1 MTVADLLEAVRADG
15 LLTPGRPVVVM
26 YSGGRDSTCL
36 LDLAIRIAGTPA
48 VTALHVNYGLR
59 EAATADERHCAG
71 VCEELGVALEI
82 RRPRRAHAPG
92 SGNVQAPGSGN
103 VQAPGSGNVQA
114 PGSGNVQAP
123 GSGNVQAWARD
134 QRYAA
139 AAELAEACAGD
150 VAAGHTSTDQV
161 ETILYRLASSP
172 SRRALLGMR
181 VRDGRLIRPLLMVTR
196 ADTADHCRARGL
208 SWREDE
214 SNDSDVYARSRI
226 RHGLVP
232 ALEAA
237 HPAAQAN
244 VLAVAEVLRQEAAVL
259 DELVDEI
266 LAGRCEISLARL
278 RSLSPALRR
287 LVVQRLA
294 DEAAGRPAAGVAR
307 RADEVAAMP
316 GRGSS
321 ALDLPAGVRASA
333 RDGVVRF
340 GRTPHASAYTAAS

>member
-82 RRPRRAHAPG
+82 RRPRRAH
-92 SGNVQAPGSGN
+92 
-103 VQAPGSGNVQA
+103 APGSGNVQA

>member
-71 VCEELGVALEI
+71 VCEELGGALEI

-92 SGNVQAPGSGN
+92 RGT
-103 VQAPGSGNVQA
+103 
-114 PGSGNVQAP
+114 VQAP

-214 SNDSDVYARSRI
+214 SNDSDVYVRSRI

>member
-1 MTVADLLEAVRADG
+1 VIVADLLEAVRADG
-15 LLTPGRPVVVM
+15 LLKPGCPVVVM

-36 LDLAIRIAGTPA
+36 LDLAVRIAGAPA

-59 EAATADERHCAG
+59 EAAAADEHHCAG
-71 VCEELGVALEI
+71 VSQQLGVALEI
-82 RRPRRAHAPG
+82 RRPRRA
-92 SGNVQAPGSGN
+92 QAPGGGN
-103 VQAPGSGNVQA
+103 L
-114 PGSGNVQAP
+114 
-123 GSGNVQAWARD
+123 QAWARD

-150 VAAGHTSTDQV
+150 VAAGHTATDQV

-181 VRDGRLIRPLLMVTR
+181 VRDGRLIRPLLKVTR

-208 SWREDE
+208 TWRDDE
-214 SNDSDVYARSRI
+214 SNDSDAYARSRI

-244 VLAVAEVLRQEAAVL
+244 VLAVAEILRQEAGVL
-259 DELVDEI
+259 DELVDDI
-266 LAGRCEISLARL
+266 LAGERQISLARL
-278 RSLSPALRR
+278 RSLQPALRR

-294 DEAAGRPAAGVAR
+294 DEAAQRPAAGVAR
-307 RADEVAAMP
+307 RADEVAAMAD
-316 GRGSS
+316 RGSS
-321 ALDLPAGVRASA
+321 ALDLPAGVRVSA

-340 GRTPHASAYTAAS
+340 GRTPHASA